1 MNGLFR
7 KKAICK
13 CWLLLL
19 SFSFFQS
26 LKCENLQAPASEP
39 HLWDMYKC
47 VYDVTAPVAFYAHS
61 AHTSDPFFTLLI
73 AIPPSQYQ
81 VELQVRISIHSA
93 KNGNSVIYS
102 HSSCSKPAWI
112 SSLEHDIQQKKE
124 IHTGSLPYLNRRCL
138 CLIKKAAVSEQ

>member
-7 KKAICK
+7 KKAIYK
-13 CWLLLL
+13 CWVLLF

-39 HLWDMYKC
+39 HLWDMYIW
-47 VYDVTAPVAFYAHS
+47 VYDVTRSSCFLCTFSSHQWPFLHPAHCNS
-61 AHTSDPFFTLLI
+61 ILLKSGWI
-73 AIPPSQYQ
+73 AGQNF
-81 VELQVRISIHSA
+81 IHSA
-93 KNGNSVIYS
+93 KNGNCVIYS

-112 SSLEHDIQQKKE
+112 STLEHDIQQKKE
-124 IHTGSLPYLNRRCL
+124 LIQVPYLAWTADV